1 MNNAAKNAAID
12 SVTGGL
18 FSVGG
23 MIGENTKKCE
33 KLVDATAKELS
44 EMNL

>member
-1 MNNAAKNAAID
+1 MEKRD
-12 SVTGGL
+12 VVVYS
-18 FSVGG
+18 
-23 MIGENTKKCE
+23 EDYK